1 VVHAHRVRAQGQRVR
16 LPANLQLPDR
26 APCRVADAEQPPA
39 LALKLCA
46 PNIKMPISSTKEL
59 EQSVDNFLSNDDKI
73 RNLRKQ
79 INGLVSER
87 NRYQDQII
95 SHLQQTN
102 ANTIQI
108 ENTVL
113 RKNKTENKSAI
124 TYDLFK
130 QVIYDEV
137 ADPVLITKIIMNMD
151 SKRKVKSY
159 MNIKREFRPE
169 QP

>member
-1 VVHAHRVRAQGQRVR
+1 
-16 LPANLQLPDR
+16 
-26 APCRVADAEQPPA
+26 
-39 LALKLCA
+39 
-46 PNIKMPISSTKEL
+46 MPISSTKEL